1 MSNIINRHIIPGH
14 CSGISNLL
22 VNNSRNKCG
31 NFLLMFLSYCVL
43 LFFFFTCTPKE
54 TISSESIWPEITKEH
69 KPWTRWWWMGSAVTK
84 SGIEAQLIA
93 FSKAGFGGV
102 EITPI
107 YGVKDYE
114 GQYIDFLSDEWMQ
127 LLQFTIEKA
136 DELGMGVDMNLGTG
150 WPFGGP
156 QITPEYASSRLLTE
170 TYSLI
175 EGEKLI
181 EKVVSK
187 DPRQNPK
194 DVKLLALMA
203 YFADGTSMELEGFL
217 DDENKLSWL
226 PEQDCEIV
234 AAFNGKTRQK
244 VKRAAPGG
252 AGWTLN
258 HFSEEAF
265 KVYVSRFDSAFN
277 QISNRPRAFF
287 NDSYE
292 VYGSSG
298 TAEIFEEFKLR
309 RGYDLKSYLRE
320 LISPEDTEINR
331 RIQADYRQTFAELL
345 MDEFTKPWVS
355 WSNNQNVLTK
365 NQAHGSPANIID
377 LYAAVDIPECETF
390 GSSYFPIPGLRRDST
405 DVRPVDPDPV
415 MLKFATS
422 AANIY
427 GKKQVSSE
435 TFTWL
440 AEHFRTSLSQCKP
453 ELEQVFL
460 SGVNHV
466 FYHGTTYSPPEA
478 EWPGWLFYASVQFG
492 PVNSFWPHV
501 NGLNEYIA
509 RCQSILQG
517 GHADNDVLV
526 YWPYHDTRDKVG
538 RLDQQI
544 SVHNIDEW
552 LHPTPFYK
560 LSTDLMDHGYLVDFA
575 TDKVV
580 EDLSFIDGRLQANEN
595 GGRYKTIIVPDCNIM
610 PLETLWKLQSLISDG
625 ATVFFLDWPNDVPGF
640 YDFERRKSELINEIE
655 GIQFDESA
663 GISRFRKGMMI
674 LTDDIKD
681 ALKENNIVGE
691 TLTASGLQFVR
702 RRIDDDIYYYLVNH
716 TARSVDESLYIKSA
730 KRHAMLMDPDQGS
743 FGKIALKKSERKSK
757 IRVQL
762 YSGQTIIVRCTD
774 LDVSQ
779 IPDWK
784 YIDKDAQSIP
794 VDQPWKLSFSHGGPE
809 LPESI
814 ELDDLVSWTELGD
827 EKAQYFSGQG
837 VYKNEFLVGGELAD
851 EYILDLG
858 KVTESARV
866 WINDE
871 EVGVLWGIP
880 FKVRIG
886 HYVKKGQNSIK
897 IEVAN
902 LMANR
907 IRYMDQQGIEWRKF
921 HEINF
926 VNIDYEPFDAS
937 DWEPMASGL
946 LGPVVLK
953 SMDCK

>member
-1 MSNIINRHIIPGH
+1 MNTQLWRLYEQIEASVSRFAQHF
-14 CSGISNLL
+14 SFL
-22 VNNSRNKCG
+22 V
-31 NFLLMFLSYCVL
+31 LSLIVFSAL
-43 LFFFFTCTPKE
+43 IFSTCKPKP
-54 TISSESIWPEITKEH
+54 TLTQDSIWPEITKEH
-69 KPWTRWWWMGSAVTK
+69 KPWTRWWWMGNGVTK
-84 SGIEAQLIA
+84 SGIEDQLTA
-93 FSKAGFGGV
+93 FAEAGFGGV

-107 YGVKDYE
+107 YGVKGYE
-114 GQYIDFLSDEWMQ
+114 DRYIDFLSEEWMAM
-127 LLQFTIEKA
+127 LEFTIVKA

-156 QITPEYASSRLLTE
+156 QITSEHASSRLLME
-170 TYSLI
+170 SYILKK
-175 EGEKLI
+175 GEKLI
-181 EKVVSK
+181 EKVMTK
-187 DPRQNPK
+187 DPRQNPQ
-194 DVKLLALMA
+194 DVQLLALMA
-203 YFADGTSMELEGFL
+203 YFTDGTSMELEGFL
-217 DDENKLSWL
+217 DDNNILDWV

-234 AAFNGKTRQK
+234 AAFNGKTLQK

-265 KVYVSRFDSAFN
+265 EVYISRFDSALGK
-277 QISNRPRAFF
+277 ISDHPRAFF

-298 TAEIFEEFKLR
+298 TVEIFEEFKLR
-309 RGYDLKSYLRE
+309 RGYDLKLYLRE
-320 LISPEDTEINR
+320 LISDEDIEINR
-331 RIQADYRQTFAELL
+331 RVQTDYRQTFAELL
-345 MDEFTKPWVS
+345 MDEFTLPWKK
-355 WSNNQNVLTK
+355 WSNDQGVLAK

-390 GSSYFPIPGLRRDST
+390 GSSYFPIPGLRRDSA

-501 NGLNEYIA
+501 VGLNEYIA
-509 RCQSILQG
+509 RCQSILQNG
-517 GHADNDVLV
+517 FADTDVLV
-526 YWPYHDTRDKVG
+526 YWPYHDTRDNVG

-560 LSTDLMDHGYLVDFA
+560 LSTDLIDHGYLVDFA

-580 EDLSFIDGRLQANEN
+580 EDLSFIDGKLQAHEN
-595 GGRYKTIIVPDCNIM
+595 GARYKTIIVPNCNIM
-610 PLETLWKLQSLISDG
+610 PLETLWKLQSLAEDG
-625 ATVFFLDWPNDVPGF
+625 ATVFFQDWPEDVPGF
-640 YDFERRKSELINEIE
+640 FEFESRRSDLVSEIK

-663 GISRFRKGMMI
+663 GISRFRKGMII
-674 LTDDIKD
+674 LTDDIKE
-681 ALKENNIVGE
+681 ALTENQIIGE
-691 TLTASGLQFVR
+691 AFRTSGLQFVR
-702 RRIDDDIYYYLVNH
+702 RWIDDDIYYYLVNH
-716 TARSVDESLYIKSA
+716 TSQRVDESLYFRSG
-730 KRHAMLMDPDQGS
+730 KRHAMLMDPDHGT
-743 FGKIALKKSERKSK
+743 FGKVALKKGERKSK

-762 YSGQTIIVRCTD
+762 YPGQTIIVRCTD
-774 LDVSQ
+774 ADVSQ
-779 IPDWK
+779 ISDWK
-784 YIDKDAQSIP
+784 YVEKDGQSIAL
-794 VDQPWKLSFSHGGPE
+794 DQPWKLSFSLGGPE
-809 LPESI
+809 LPEPAT
-814 ELDDLVSWTELGD
+814 LDDLVSWTTLPD
-827 EKAQYFSGQG
+827 ENAQFFSGQG
-837 VYKNEFLVGGELAD
+837 IYENDFVIEGNLANE
-851 EYILDLG
+851 YMLDLG
-858 KVTESARV
+858 KVAESAKV

-871 EVGVLWGIP
+871 EVGILWGIP

-886 HYVKKGQNSIK
+886 DYMKKGKNSIK

-907 IRYMDQQGIEWRKF
+907 IRWMDQQSIEWQKF

-937 DWEPMASGL
+937 GWEPMPSGL
-946 LGPVVLK
+946 LGPVTITANTVQ
-953 SMDCK
+953 